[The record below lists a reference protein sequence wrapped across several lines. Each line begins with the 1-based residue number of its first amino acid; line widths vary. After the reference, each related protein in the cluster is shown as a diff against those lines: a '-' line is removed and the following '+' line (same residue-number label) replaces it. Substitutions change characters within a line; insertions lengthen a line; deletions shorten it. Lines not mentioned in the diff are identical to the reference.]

1 MTDIRPY
8 EPKRDAPLTAGGR
21 FIRGF
26 TRVGMVVAVLIVL
39 IGVTASVMTAKNNF
53 DGDVQNHQSAECIA
67 RLARS
72 GYEFKKKSQYSNAL
86 DYDVGG
92 CYARYTLEYKSVREV
107 LAIADAPTPTFLT
120 SEGPSALGVGL
131 MITGGLAVV
140 AYLIFWCIGWLCAG
154 FTRDA

>member
-1 MTDIRPY
+1 MTDIRPF
-8 EPKRDAPLTAGGR
+8 EPKRDAPLTAGAR

-39 IGVTASVMTAKNNF
+39 IGVTASIITAKNNF
-53 DGDVQNHQSAECIA
+53 DGDMQTHQSAECVA

-72 GYEFKKKSQYSNAL
+72 GYEFTKKPYSNAL

-92 CYARYTLEYKSVREV
+92 CYAHYTLEYKSIREV
-107 LAIADAPTPTFLT
+107 LAIADAPASTFLT
-120 SEGPSALGVGL
+120 SEGPSTLGIGL